1 MSSGPNPPLENVPPA
16 PALQSTAPVPP
27 QSAPAEN
34 PVWGGW
40 DVLFIATV
48 TIFIVMLLVPGIAVF
63 LAKKFLYHG
72 VPLTEIAQKPW
83 LGLTAEFVG
92 YLLLF
97 VFIVMFI
104 EGRYQVSFLQAIRWN
119 WPSQT
124 WLLFAGFG
132 IVLLIAIQVLG
143 HFLPMPKEVPLDK
156 FFQSA
161 RDAYLTSIFAI
172 SFGPFM
178 EELLFR
184 GILYP
189 VLARRTGMIASIV
202 ITGTLFG
209 LIHGLQLSFAWG
221 PVLLII
227 LVGIALTIIRAI
239 SKSVGASL
247 IVHIAYNSTLTV
259 LSYIQ
264 TDGFRHLERLKQ

>member
-16 PALQSTAPVPP
+16 AALQSTAPAPP

-40 DVLFIATV
+40 DVLFIATI
-48 TIFIVMLLVPGIAVF
+48 TIFIVMLVVPGIAVF

-97 VFIVMFI
+97 IFMVMFI

-124 WLLFAGFG
+124 WLLFAGLG
-132 IVLLIAIQVLG
+132 IGLLIAIQVLG